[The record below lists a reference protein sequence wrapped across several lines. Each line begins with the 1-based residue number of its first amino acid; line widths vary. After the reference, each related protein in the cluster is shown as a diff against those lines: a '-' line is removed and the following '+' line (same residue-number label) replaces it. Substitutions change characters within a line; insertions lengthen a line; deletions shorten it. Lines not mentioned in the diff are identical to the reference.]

1 MTLGRMENKGDNIFG
16 GCLVGE
22 KGGKKLVEPKYFLID
37 PTKMFSLQNREKT
50 EWKMLMALVDE
61 DAHVQSTHG
70 FHSLRMCIYFFFL
83 VFSPFDLCFS
93 VIHYV
98 SIFILYSC
106 NTPTKKKQKEKK
118 KKRKVI

>member
-22 KGGKKLVEPKYFLID
+22 RGGKKLVEAKYFLID
-37 PTKMFSLQNREKT
+37 PTKMFSLQNGDKT

-70 FHSLRMCIYFFFL
+70 FHSLRMCIYFF
-83 VFSPFDLCFS
+83 SCF
-93 VIHYV
+93 
-98 SIFILYSC
+98 FPL
-106 NTPTKKKQKEKK
+106 
-118 KKRKVI
+118 